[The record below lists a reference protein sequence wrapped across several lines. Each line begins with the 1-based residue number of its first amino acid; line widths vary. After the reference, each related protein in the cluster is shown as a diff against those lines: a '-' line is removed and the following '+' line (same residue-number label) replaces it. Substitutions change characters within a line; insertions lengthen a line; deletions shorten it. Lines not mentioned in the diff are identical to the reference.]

1 MKCYL
6 LDGNGE
12 ILLAARNPGHSR
24 GCVAAISVRARGVSR
39 APELARWS
47 GIHECATGQ

>member
-6 LDGNGE
+6 LDGNDE

-24 GCVAAISVRARGVSR
+24 GCVAAISVRTRSVSR
-39 APELARWS
+39 GPELARS
-47 GIHECATGQ
+47 GIHERAMGQ